1 MSTDEQTHSGAMS
14 ADEQLHIATTQG
26 PDRVILALDGE
37 LDIVS
42 SGLLQEAL
50 ASADLEGSR
59 AVVLDLRGVRF
70 LDSTG
75 LKAIFRVRN
84 LVRESGLRFA
94 VTQGSAQVQRL
105 LSLTRLDE
113 HLQTIDTPDAA
124 VFASRSASAR

>member
-1 MSTDEQTHSGAMS
+1 MSGE
-14 ADEQLHIATTQG
+14 EQLHIAARPG
-26 PDRVILALDGE
+26 PDRLILELEGE
-37 LDIVS
+37 LDLVS
-42 SGLLQEAL
+42 SGLLEESL
-50 ASADLEGSR
+50 ASGDLDGSR

-84 LVRESGLRFA
+84 LVREGGRQFA

-124 VFASRSASAR
+124 LVA

>member
-1 MSTDEQTHSGAMS
+1 MS
-14 ADEQLHIATTQG
+14 ADEQLHITARQG
-26 PDRVILALDGE
+26 PERLILELEGE
-37 LDIVS
+37 LDMLS
-42 SGLLQEAL
+42 SGLLEGAL
-50 ASADLEGSR
+50 ASADLDGSR

-70 LDSTG
+70 LDSSG

-84 LVRESGLRFA
+84 LVRDDGLQFV

-124 VFASRSASAR
+124 VFA